1 MAVVR
6 GSARP
11 GRRVAA
17 TRRTAPPARRG
28 QRPVRF
34 SARIRVGVSGWLYA
48 PWRGHFYPKK
58 LPQRRELEYAAGIFN
73 SIEINGSFYSLQRR
87 ESWQRWYAETPDDFV
102 FAVKGSRYLTHMLRL
117 RDAERALANFFA
129 QGVLALKQKLG
140 PILWQLPP
148 QMSFEPQRIDEFL
161 YALPHDTGA
170 ALNLARGHD
179 ARLAEREYLEIDT
192 VRPLRHAM
200 EIRHRSFVDP
210 RFIEMLRKH
219 NVALVVAETAQ
230 RWPLPCDVI
239 ADFVY
244 IRLHGDKPSI
254 RAAMDRKRWHNGPN
268 EFAPGRRARNPQI
281 FRTVV
286 SLSQNR
292 CPRRPGA
299 TCTATSTTPTSNCAH
314 PPTRVTSCAHSA
326 SKRPSIDRRATSGVG
341 CDAREK
347 TG

>member
-1 MAVVR
+1 
-6 GSARP
+6 
-11 GRRVAA
+11 
-17 TRRTAPPARRG
+17 
-28 QRPVRF
+28 
-34 SARIRVGVSGWLYA
+34 VSGWLYA
-48 PWRGHFYPKK
+48 PWRGHFYPAK
-58 LPQRRELEYAAGIFN
+58 LPQRRELEYAAGIFK

-148 QMSFEPQRIDEFL
+148 QMSFDPQRIDEFL
-161 YALPHDTGA
+161 YALPRDTGG
-170 ALNLARGHD
+170 ALSLARGHD

-210 RFIEMLRKH
+210 RFIAMLRKH

-230 RWPLPCDVI
+230 RWPLPCDVT

-244 IRLHGDKPSI
+244 LRFHGPDALESPY
-254 RAAMDRKRWHNGPN
+254 RGTY
-268 EFAPGRRARNPQI
+268 G
-281 FRTVV
+281 
-286 SLSQNR
+286 
-292 CPRRPGA
+292 PRRLWRWERRCRGWLDHGLDVYAYFNNDWYGSAVTDATWLRDALARGVSGA
-299 TCTATSTTPTSNCAH
+299 
-314 PPTRVTSCAHSA
+314 R
-326 SKRPSIDRRATSGVG
+326 
-341 CDAREK
+341 

>member
-1 MAVVR
+1 M
-6 GSARP
+6 
-11 GRRVAA
+11 
-17 TRRTAPPARRG
+17 
-28 QRPVRF
+28 RF

-48 PWRGHFYPKK
+48 PWRGHFYPAK
-58 LPQRRELEYAAGIFN
+58 LPQRRELEYASGVFN

-129 QGVLALKQKLG
+129 QGVLALKHKLG

-170 ALNLARGHD
+170 ARNLARGHD

-210 RFIEMLRKH
+210 RFIEMLRRH

-230 RWPLPCDVI
+230 RWPLPCDVT

-244 IRLHGDKPSI
+244 IRLHGDKTIYQSGYGPKALAQWAERI
-254 RAAMDRKRWHNGPN
+254 RAWASGKEPANLPHSGVVVTKPLP
-268 EFAPGRRARNPQI
+268 APAGRDVYCYFDNTDVKLRAPADARNLMRALGI
-281 FRTVV
+281 E
-286 SLSQNR
+286 
-292 CPRRPGA
+292 A
-299 TCTATSTTPTSNCAH
+299 TLH
-314 PPTRVTSCAHSA
+314 
-326 SKRPSIDRRATSGVG
+326 
-341 CDAREK
+341 
-347 TG
+347 